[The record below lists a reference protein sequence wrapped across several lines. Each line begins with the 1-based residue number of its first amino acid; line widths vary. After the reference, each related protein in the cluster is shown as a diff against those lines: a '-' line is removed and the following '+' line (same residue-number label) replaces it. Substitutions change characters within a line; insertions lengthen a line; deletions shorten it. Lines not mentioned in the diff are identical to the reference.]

1 MMNMN
6 DEDISLG
13 LALGSKNYGIQTRMN
28 NSSGAGVNANSRLDM
43 AFAASDPLSELV
55 WSPHNGLSLKCANSS
70 LADKKP
76 LLLWNVGPS
85 SVGLSPSQCIRSEG
99 NSDDNL
105 AISRL
110 MIDGDDVFT
119 RKATLFGPSQNP
131 PAPDSGIN
139 HGHHEGEGKCRLE
152 DDVVSKDAIQEEEN
166 CVDAREDDLCRP
178 QNIQVVD
185 VAENNIRNS
194 GLNTLATG
202 LLDSKVDMAI
212 DVVDCDETLA
222 KKLSEA
228 LVCSSAYLQNQKEP
242 DDEVTSAVG
251 EVNKIKTKMSCPISA
266 PPLKKMESSAEND
279 LCLLVAEGTCNLN
292 EIEPHREKSSPVEKS
307 PTDSRICLSQE
318 KGKEKALSD
327 GDIYGRSS
335 NDDDDSHESVE
346 SCNSAGLLS
355 RGIKRQGYDQGLI
368 VGSKR
373 MKQFQGS
380 SDLTSIIKR
389 DSSFMNWISNM
400 VKGLSSPNKEDS
412 SSLAFT
418 LACTNDVYGKNNQ
431 ENFMC
436 NEIHDSTNRNTGF
449 KSIFQSL
456 YSRNTNMSDAGME
469 NVDDSI
475 EPEEVVLADKTSLE
489 NLPRSRD
496 GNDDNS
502 CKQIVV
508 SNKEVNPNVV
518 GRLSKPCVFAAG
530 SACAPHASKIDLLGD
545 KASNILVSNRVK
557 DGVIPYD
564 SSGKQMNSTA
574 DRTSV
579 DITLAVSNELGK
591 TNPLNNLWITRL
603 STRTRMLEKCDKVTQ
618 DGNVCSTS
626 CPKAKHDSWENDV
639 FPIDQKS
646 SEAKD
651 VSPDCQVYASEK
663 EVQMVT
669 ANGETSID
677 LKSLAKLPH
686 ILPSPK
692 CRSSEAMA
700 SMFARRLDALRHI
713 SSKTINAATCRATC
727 FFCGSAH
734 ELREC
739 PQVTE
744 TELEDLLAKSNSF
757 ERFAES
763 PCLCIRCFELDH
775 WAISCPLA
783 SSTKHWR
790 SEQNVSVFSH
800 FTACRL
806 QLHDGNENR
815 SSYHKGDED
824 QKLVVADRT
833 AVCSKK
839 LLLGSFPSNS
849 TLDMK
854 KYSNKRDSASNE
866 IQRSNVLNFV
876 NNVKDNN
883 NFPPCNI
890 FTVQSTPVAQSEIFH
905 AVRNLRLSR
914 ADILR
919 WMDSDVSLSH
929 LNGFF
934 LRLRLGKLES
944 GLGGTGY
951 YVACITGD
959 AREHNSCQS
968 KKSILVD
975 VGGIRSSVGSQ
986 YVSNHDFL
994 EDEIK
999 AWWCRIVKS
1008 GCRLPSVD
1016 ELNLKLNDRKSL
1028 GF

>member
-1 MMNMN
+1 MMNIN

-13 LALGSKNYGIQTRMN
+13 LVLGSRNYRIQTRLN

-55 WSPHNGLSLKCANSS
+55 WSPHNGLSLKCASSS

-85 SVGLSPSQCIRSEG
+85 SMGLSPSQCIRSEG
-99 NSDDNL
+99 NLDENAVDQGNL
-105 AISRL
+105 SISRS
-110 MIDGDDVFT
+110 MVDGDDVFSH
-119 RKATLFGPSQNP
+119 KATLFGPSGNS
-131 PAPDSGIN
+131 PAPES
-139 HGHHEGEGKCRLE
+139 EGKCKLE
-152 DDVVSKDAIQEEEN
+152 DDAGTKDAIQEEEK
-166 CVDAREDDLCRP
+166 CVDAREDDFCHP
-178 QNIQVVD
+178 QNVQVVD
-185 VAENNIRNS
+185 VSESSIRNA
-194 GLNTLATG
+194 GLNTLAAG
-202 LLDSKVDMAI
+202 MNDSKVDMAI
-212 DVVDCDETLA
+212 DAADCAEPLA

-228 LVCSSAYLQNQKEP
+228 LVCSSPYLQNQKEL
-242 DDEVTSAVG
+242 DDEVTSAAG
-251 EVNKIKTKMSCPISA
+251 EVNKIKTKMPCPISA

-279 LCLLVAEGTCNLN
+279 LCLLVAEGTCNLG
-292 EIEPHREKSSPVEKS
+292 EIEPHGEKSSPVEKS
-307 PTDSRICLSQE
+307 PTNSRICLSQA

-355 RGIKRQGYDQGLI
+355 RGIKRQRYDQGLI

-380 SDLTSIIKR
+380 SDSISIVRR

-436 NEIHDSTNRNTGF
+436 NEIHDSASRNTGF

-456 YSRNTNMSDAGME
+456 YCRNTNMSDAGME

-475 EPEEVVLADKTSLE
+475 EEPEEVVVADKTSLE

-518 GRLSKPCVFAAG
+518 GRLSKPWVFAAD
-530 SACAPHASKIDLLGD
+530 SACALHASETDLLGN
-545 KASNILVSNRVK
+545 KASDILVSSRAK
-557 DGVIPYD
+557 DGVIPSD

-579 DITLAVSNELGK
+579 DITLAVSNELEK
-591 TNPLNNLWITRL
+591 TNPLNSLWITRL

-618 DGNVCSTS
+618 DANVCSTG
-626 CPKAKHDSWENDV
+626 CPKANHDSRESDV
-639 FPIDQKS
+639 LPIDQKS

-663 EVQMVT
+663 EVQMFT
-669 ANGETSID
+669 ANGEASVDLTSP
-677 LKSLAKLPH
+677 AKLSH

-692 CRSSEAMA
+692 HKSTEAMA
-700 SMFARRLDALRHI
+700 SVFARRLDALRHI
-713 SSKTINAATCRATC
+713 PSKTINAATCRSTC

-734 ELREC
+734 DLREC

-744 TELEDLLAKSNSF
+744 AELEDLLAKSNSF

-783 SSTKHWR
+783 SSSKHWR

-806 QLHDGNENR
+806 QLRDGNENR
-815 SSYHKGDED
+815 SSYQKGDED
-824 QKLVVADRT
+824 QKLVAADRT
-833 AVCSKK
+833 AACSKK
-839 LLLGSFPSNS
+839 LLLGSFPSNL

-854 KYSNKRDSASNE
+854 KCSNKRDCASNE
-866 IQRSNVLNFV
+866 IQKSTVSNFA
-876 NNVKDNN
+876 NNVKDKY
-883 NFPPCNI
+883 NFPPRNI
-890 FTVQSTPVAQSEIFH
+890 FTVQSTGAKSEIFH

-934 LRLRLGKLES
+934 LRLRLGKLEE

-975 VGGIRSSVGSQ
+975 VGGITSVGSQ

-994 EDEIK
+994 EI
-999 AWWCRIVKS
+999 
-1008 GCRLPSVD
+1008 RLMNEGIEQSRD
-1016 ELNLKLNDRKSL
+1016 AQRMRLRLGGAEL
-1028 GF
+1028 

>member
-1 MMNMN
+1 MAYLTGNILNGLDDMINDNISMTSCVLSLINRDDGYTRVDLPMMNIN

-55 WSPHNGLSLKCANSS
+55 WSPHN
-70 LADKKP
+70 
-76 LLLWNVGPS
+76 VY
-85 SVGLSPSQCIRSEG
+85 QIRG
-99 NSDDNL
+99 NPDDNL

-119 RKATLFGPSQNP
+119 RKATLFGPSQNS

-139 HGHHEGEGKCRLE
+139 HGHHEG
-152 DDVVSKDAIQEEEN
+152 
-166 CVDAREDDLCRP
+166 
-178 QNIQVVD
+178 
-185 VAENNIRNS
+185 

-212 DVVDCDETLA
+212 DVVDCDEPLA

-251 EVNKIKTKMSCPISA
+251 EVNKIKTKMPCPISA

-279 LCLLVAEGTCNLN
+279 LCLLVAEGTCNLS
-292 EIEPHREKSSPVEKS
+292 EIEPHREKSSPIEKS
-307 PTDSRICLSQE
+307 PTDCRICLSQE
-318 KGKEKALSD
+318 KGKEKALFD

-380 SDLTSIIKR
+380 SDLTSIVKR

-456 YSRNTNMSDAGME
+456 YSRNTNMSEAGME

-475 EPEEVVLADKTSLE
+475 EEPEEVVLADKTSLE

-530 SACAPHASKIDLLGD
+530 SACAPHASKTDLLGD
-545 KASNILVSNRVK
+545 KASDILVSNRAK

-564 SSGKQMNSTA
+564 SSGKQMNSTT

-579 DITLAVSNELGK
+579 DITLA
-591 TNPLNNLWITRL
+591 
-603 STRTRMLEKCDKVTQ
+603 
-618 DGNVCSTS
+618 
-626 CPKAKHDSWENDV
+626 
-639 FPIDQKS
+639 
-646 SEAKD
+646 
-651 VSPDCQVYASEK
+651 VYASEK

-677 LKSLAKLPH
+677 LKSLAKRPH

-692 CRSSEAMA
+692 CRSSEAIA

-854 KYSNKRDSASNE
+854 KCSNKRDSASNE
-866 IQRSNVLNFV
+866 IQRSN
-876 NNVKDNN
+876 
-883 NFPPCNI
+883 
-890 FTVQSTPVAQSEIFH
+890 STPVAQSEMFH

-934 LRLRLGKLES
+934 LRLRLGKLEA

-951 YVACITGD
+951 YVACIT
-959 AREHNSCQS
+959 
-968 KKSILVD
+968 D
-975 VGGIRSSVGSQ
+975 VGGIRSSVGSR

-1016 ELNLKLNDRKSL
+1016 ELNSKLNDRKSL